1 MSGRSSR
8 SVQSVGS
15 SRGEAVICV
24 LAPVGQEPSELT
36 LKSIAEQ
43 TPDHVTVVR
52 CDAAT
57 PVASAIAA
65 AAPADVVLVR
75 SGSVVGA
82 GWFESLAAAAHS
94 DATVA
99 TASALAPGDVTWP
112 GGSPVAQAFAERA
125 AEVRAGS
132 LQLRP
137 RLEAAAGPCVYIR
150 RSALELIADSAV
162 PEAGAAPSPSFSR
175 ACLRAGLSHVL
186 ADDVLID
193 HQDKRPNVSDAR
205 SGPVGRALSLARR
218 SLQGLTVV
226 VDARILSGPR
236 NGTRVHVLE
245 LIAALA
251 RTGRARVTAIVPPN
265 VDETTGRLLA
275 RLPSLTVVTLSATDG
290 GSLPRAD
297 VVHRPFQISSPA
309 ELRTLASIGER
320 IVISH
325 QDLISYHNPDYFAS
339 DSAWRGYRDMTRR
352 ALALADGVVFLTAHA
367 RDQAIAEELVERHR
381 ACVVPLGVDHAVT
394 GRDAAPERPDGVEK
408 LEPEAEMML
417 CLGSDFRHK
426 NRLFALRVLRE
437 LQQRHS
443 WPGRLVL
450 AGPHMR
456 FGSSRRDE
464 RAMLEGD
471 RRLADAVVELAAV
484 TEAEKHWLMSRAG
497 LVLYPTVHEGFG
509 LIPFEAADH
518 DVPCLWA
525 EGTSLSEVLPRE
537 AGGIV
542 PWDSEAAAQRALE
555 LLRDTSA
562 RNALV
567 GTVHEAATALRWQ
580 TAAERLIDH
589 YEAVCRQPAA
599 SAAVLERT
607 TGLMRPEISED
618 AIRLVGPD
626 GALPKD
632 LERPLLA
639 LATHPRFGTPVL
651 GAIKRG
657 YRAYRRL
664 RPTERSGPC

>member
-1 MSGRSSR
+1 LSR
-8 SVQSVGS
+8 LVQSVGL

-24 LAPVGQEPSELT
+24 LVAAGQAPSKLT

-43 TPDHVTVVR
+43 TPDHVTVVI
-52 CDAAT
+52 CDTTTSAAG
-57 PVASAIAA
+57 AIAA
-65 AAPADVVLVR
+65 AAPADVVLIR
-75 SGSVVGA
+75 SGCVVGP
-82 GWFESLAAAAHS
+82 GWLGALAAAAHS

-99 TASALAPGDVTWP
+99 TASALRLGDVTLL
-112 GGSPVAQAFAERA
+112 GSVPTAKAFSERA
-125 AEVRAGS
+125 ARVSGGS

-137 RLEAAAGPCVYIR
+137 RLEASAGPCVYVR
-150 RSALELIADSAV
+150 RTALELVAEPTVCDPV
-162 PEAGAAPSPSFSR
+162 GAAASLRFSR
-175 ACLRAGLSHVL
+175 ACLDAGLSHVL

-193 HQDKRPNVSDAR
+193 DPDPRPSVGER
-205 SGPVGRALSLARR
+205 GGPVARALGVARR

-265 VDETTGRLLA
+265 IDETTGRLLA
-275 RLPSLTVVTLSATDG
+275 RLPSLTLVTLSATDG
-290 GSLPRAD
+290 GPLPRAD

-381 ACVVPLGVDHAVT
+381 ACVVPLGVDHTVT
-394 GRDAAPERPDGVEK
+394 GHDAVPERPGGVEK
-408 LEPEAEMML
+408 LEPEVEMML

-437 LQQRHS
+437 LQHRHS

-450 AGPHMR
+450 AGPRVR
-456 FGSSRRDE
+456 FGSSRGDE
-464 RAMLEGD
+464 RAMLERD
-471 RRLADAVVELAAV
+471 RRLADAVVELGAV
-484 TEAEKHWLMSRAG
+484 TDAEKHWLLSRAG

-525 EGTSLSEVLPRE
+525 EGTSLSEVLPRAA
-537 AGGIV
+537 AGIIA
-542 PWDSEAAAQRALE
+542 WDAEAAARRGLE
-555 LLRDTSA
+555 LLRDELA
-562 RNALV
+562 RRELV
-567 GTVHEAATALRWQ
+567 GRVREAAASLRWEA
-580 TAAERLIDH
+580 AAERLIDH
-589 YEAVCRQPAA
+589 YEAVCSQPAA

-651 GAIKRG
+651 GAIKSG

-664 RPTERSGPC
+664 RPTERSGPG